1 MYDVSVSKPVSG
13 EKKGGWICSP
23 TWKLDFTRP
32 LIRIDYTSQ
41 AQSCQVSLNVAEPI
55 LTIEMLKKNL
65 NYPNI
70 FFDLNKS
77 QKNILKKSNKTMKF
91 CNKNLKFL
99 KYSKS
104 WYSNSKKKRCE
115 INSELKNLE
124 VLRQKTRFWLL
135 TLWYLKPLHV
145 IIWSLL

>member
-1 MYDVSVSKPVSG
+1 MHEMYNVSVSKPVRG

-23 TWKLDFTRP
+23 TWKLHFTRP
-32 LIRIDYTSQ
+32 LIKIDYKSP
-41 AQSCQVSLNVAEPI
+41 AQSCEVSLNVTEPI
-55 LTIEMLKKNL
+55 LTTEMLKKNL

-77 QKNILKKSNKTMKF
+77 QKDIVKKSNKTMKF

-104 WYSNSKKKRCE
+104 WYSNSKKKMWNKLWIKKSRGFK
-115 INSELKNLE
+115 IKNKILPCDLVMFE
-124 VLRQKTRFWLL
+124 T
-135 TLWYLKPLHV
+135 
-145 IIWSLL
+145 SSC